1 MNQLKVVS
9 FNGQLV
15 TDSRDVAEMVGKQH
29 WEILRMLEG
38 TKDGKTKGFV
48 QTLNDNN
55 FVVVDFFIKHSYTD
69 DKGEVRPC
77 YLLTRKGCDMVAN
90 KMTGEKGV
98 LFTATYVTR
107 FEEMDQILSKAS
119 LSSNVVDF
127 EKQLIGVKYAIEIL
141 RTDESSKVRMLTAV
155 HEQHG
160 VPTNHLPVYI
170 EEELKVSLTQLLREH
185 NVNMSATKANSC
197 LIDLGLLEIKERP
210 SSKGGIKEFK
220 SLTDQGQYF
229 GSNAISPRNPKETQ
243 PLYYPSKFNELLQLL
258 LGQVKEVS

>member
-1 MNQLKVVS
+1 MNQLKVVT

-48 QTLNDNN
+48 QTLYDNN

-107 FEEMDQILSKAS
+107 FGEMEQVLNHST
-119 LSSNVVDF
+119 SNNNAVEF
-127 EKQLIGVKYAIEIL
+127 EKQLIGVKYATEIL
-141 RTDESSKVRMLTAV
+141 RVDEPSKLRMLEEA
-155 HEQHG
+155 HKKHG
-160 VPTNHLPVYI
+160 VPTNHLPTYI
-170 EEELKVSLTQLLREH
+170 EGEELKVSLTQLLKEH
-185 NVNMSATKANSC
+185 DVKMGAAKVNTR
-197 LIDLGLLEIKERP
+197 LIELGFLEIKERP
-210 SSKGGIKEFK
+210 SSKGGTKEFK
-220 SLTDQGQYF
+220 SLTEEGRKYGD
-229 GSNAISPRNPKETQ
+229 NAINPHNPKETQ
-243 PLYYPSKFNELLQLL
+243 PLYYPSMFNELLELFMFA
-258 LGQVKEVS
+258 G